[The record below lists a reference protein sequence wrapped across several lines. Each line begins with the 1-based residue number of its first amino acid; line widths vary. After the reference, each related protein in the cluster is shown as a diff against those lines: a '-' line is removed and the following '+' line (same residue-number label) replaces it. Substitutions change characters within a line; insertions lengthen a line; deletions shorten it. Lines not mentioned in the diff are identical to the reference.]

1 MLADGP
7 VDVETVNKQ
16 AKSLGISERTLRRA
30 RRDLNV
36 IATKGDFAGGWSL
49 SLPPQPR
56 PPHA

>member
-1 MLADGP
+1 LADGP

-16 AKSLGISERTLRRA
+16 GKSLGITERTLRRA

-49 SLPPQPR
+49 CLPPQPR
-56 PPHA
+56 GPHA